1 MEQKEIEYIY
11 SLKKYILTM
20 LIVFIFSMIIGL
32 VVSAKNPGLS
42 ETYLGN
48 FEDSFSWIKT
58 LNPLL
63 IMFIIFLNN
72 AIKSLFA
79 LVLGIGFGI
88 VPILF
93 VAGNGV
99 ILSILADV
107 VAKQYS
113 VLFVVAATLP
123 HGIIEVPMV
132 LISSGIGLRLGHV
145 MYLSLKGVQN
155 DVRSELKSG
164 IRFFMRVIVPLLFVA
179 SIVETFV
186 TPLIAFQFMT

>member
-1 MEQKEIEYIY
+1 MEHKEIEYLY

-72 AIKSLFA
+72 AIKSLLA
-79 LVLGIGFGI
+79 LILGIGFGI

>member
-1 MEQKEIEYIY
+1 MEQKESEYLY

-20 LIVFIFSMIIGL
+20 LIVFIFSLIIGL

-42 ETYLGN
+42 ETYLNN

-107 VAKQYS
+107 VSKQHG

>member
-1 MEQKEIEYIY
+1 MEQKEIEYLY
-11 SLKKYILTM
+11 SLKKYILTVF
-20 LIVFIFSMIIGL
+20 IVFIFSMIIGL

-42 ETYLGN
+42 ETYLNN

-93 VAGNGV
+93 VTGNGV

-107 VAKQYS
+107 VSKQHS

-145 MYLSLKGVQN
+145 MYLSLKGGQN
-155 DVRSELKSG
+155 DIRGELKSG
-164 IRFFMRVIVPLLFVA
+164 IRFYMRVIVPLLFVA
-179 SIVETFV
+179 SIIETFV

>member
-1 MEQKEIEYIY
+1 MEQKEIEYLY

-32 VVSAKNPGLS
+32 VISAKNPGLS
-42 ETYLGN
+42 QTYLNN
-48 FEDSFSWIKT
+48 FEGSFSWIKT

-93 VAGNGV
+93 VAGNGM

-107 VAKQYS
+107 VSKQHS
-113 VLFVVAATLP
+113 VIFVVAATLP
-123 HGIIEVPMV
+123 HGIIEIPMV

-145 MYLSLKGVQN
+145 MYLSLKGVRN
-155 DVRSELKSG
+155 DLRRELKSG
-164 IRFFMRVIVPLLFVA
+164 IRFYMRVIVPLLFVA
-179 SIVETFV
+179 AIVETFV
-186 TPLIAFQFMT
+186 TPLIAIRFMT

>member
-20 LIVFIFSMIIGL
+20 FIVFIFSMIIGL

-42 ETYLGN
+42 ETYLNN

-99 ILSILADV
+99 ILTILADV
-107 VAKQYS
+107 VSKQYS

-145 MYLSLKGVQN
+145 MFLSLKGVQN
-155 DVRSELKSG
+155 DIRGELKSG
-164 IRFFMRVIVPLLFVA
+164 VRFYMRVIVPLLFVA

-186 TPLIAFQFMT
+186 TPLIAFQFMK

>member
-1 MEQKEIEYIY
+1 MEQKEIEYLY

-20 LIVFIFSMIIGL
+20 LIVFIFSLIIGL

-42 ETYLGN
+42 ETYLNN

-72 AIKSLFA
+72 AIKSLLA
-79 LVLGIGFGI
+79 LILGIGFGI

-107 VAKQYS
+107 VSKQHG